1 MRNHSA
7 GKRQMELREESYSV
21 AQPNE
26 AVLRRV
32 SLREQYR
39 HLMRVRQASIQ
50 PMIPFQIPYEEVPV
64 ADPYR
69 LREIVREEE
78 HEYTLPHD
86 RL

>member
-1 MRNHSA
+1 
-7 GKRQMELREESYSV
+7 
-21 AQPNE
+21 
-26 AVLRRV
+26 
-32 SLREQYR
+32 
-39 HLMRVRQASIQ
+39 MRVRQASIQ
-50 PMIPFQIPYEEVPV
+50 PMIPFRIPYEEVLV